1 MVVADDIAVLVVW
14 YTVSA
19 FVVQPAARSAAKS
32 MAEMAQTNAQ
42 VIEPVPDPNASLQ
55 WLTDA
60 LPKDGRQKHL
70 FLGD

>member
-14 YTVSA
+14 YAMSA
-19 FVVQPAARSAAKS
+19 FVVQPAARSAARS
-32 MAEMAQTNAQ
+32 VAELTQGPTQ

-60 LPKDGRQKHL
+60 VRRERTQQHL